1 MGSLMLG
8 LERANHI
15 MTTYFS
21 IFSKFIFQ
29 IVFYDVV
36 RKISDK
42 YFLRVGI
49 FAWSSGKRPRVG
61 IVSSVWSIGKRARV
75 VARSIGKRPRVGKI
89 SSVWSI
95 GKRARVVAWSS
106 DKRPTSF
113 LKKNRKPVKKMF
125 LVNWTGLFRSTE
137 IREKWQMKVSSGLK
151 LREIVKWDLGSIS

>member
-113 LKKNRKPVKKMF
+113 LKRKIDNQFKKGF
-125 LVNWTGLFRSTE
+125 ESTGQDFSAQQKFGKKDKWKFR
-137 IREKWQMKVSSGLK
+137 RVLN
-151 LREIVKWDLGSIS
+151 

>member
-49 FAWSSGKRPRVG
+49 F
-61 IVSSVWSIGKRARV
+61 VWSIGKRSRV
-75 VARSIGKRPRVGKI
+75 VAWSIGQKPRVGKI

-95 GKRARVVAWSS
+95 GKRSRIVAWSS

-113 LKKNRKPVKKMF
+113 LKRKIDKQFKKGF
-125 LVNWTGLFRSTE
+125 ESTGQDFSAQQKFGKKR
-137 IREKWQMKVSSGLK
+137 QMKVSSGLK
-151 LREIVKWDLGSIS
+151 LREIETWDLGSIS